1 MKKLNSIVVI
11 LLAAILFLGIG
22 SQAFANT
29 GKEKE
34 IKIKVF
40 FHCGNGKALLE
51 KELGKTEGVISAV
64 ADLQTMVVTIK
75 YDPAKQDKDK
85 LVDAIEKIGYTTEF
99 TKEGTKI
106 NKACSHGEEGDGKKV
121 EHKH

>member
-1 MKKLNSIVVI
+1 MKKLNSIFAI
-11 LLAAILFLGIG
+11 LLTAILFLSI
-22 SQAFANT
+22 SLQANAVT

-51 KELGKTEGVISAV
+51 KELGKTEGIKSVV
-64 ADLQTMVVTIK
+64 ADLQTKVVTIK

-85 LVDAIEKIGYTTEF
+85 LVAAIEKIGYTTEF
-99 TKEGTKI
+99 TKDGTKI
-106 NKACSHGEEGDGKKV
+106 KKACSHGEEGEGSKE